1 MDINYHVIIIDF
13 SLMFIHALF
22 DNLQFISHSYF
33 PFQRLFVLL
42 LRKNESKGEAL

>member
-1 MDINYHVIIIDF
+1 
-13 SLMFIHALF
+13 MFIDALF
-22 DNLQFISHSYF
+22 DNLQFITHSYF

>member
-1 MDINYHVIIIDF
+1 
-13 SLMFIHALF
+13 MFIHALF
-22 DNLQFISHSYF
+22 DNLQFITHSYF